1 MKVAI
6 IGAGFGG
13 LSAAAVLAQAGH
25 DVTVYEKTDQPG
37 GRARV
42 YKKDGFVF
50 DLGPSWYL
58 MPDVYEDFFAQFGK
72 KPSDYYDLHE
82 LIPSYRTYFDDGP
95 LDIHPA
101 PAVYKDFDDLEPGA
115 GMRLGEFLDKARQE
129 YDLVRKQL
137 LSTDGLQLRSYLKPG
152 AVKMLLTPEL
162 EVSYHRRVAKYLH
175 DPRLQKIL
183 EFMVVFLGG
192 SPRNIPAL
200 YGLLSWVDF
209 GLRVHYPMGGFGAV
223 ATAFETLAREQ
234 GAKIE
239 YNAPVEHIMVQNGK
253 ATGVRISGIEHKAD
267 AVLANADYH
276 HVETSLLDPQWCSY
290 PDSYWRKRTMSPSG
304 VIAAIGVKQRLPLAH
319 HNLFFDAPWEENFK
333 AVFDQDRLPEQ
344 PLFYV
349 CAPAQTDPSVAP
361 KGHENL
367 FILVPVTNV
376 AQPAGAYETL
386 VDHAIERIEHQ
397 TGRQFKHDIVH
408 RRIFAHKYFE
418 DTFNAYIGNS
428 FGLSHTRTQTG
439 PLRPRIQSKK
449 VSNLFYAGQMT
460 NPGTGVPLV
469 ILSGQV
475 AAGALMRYS
484 K

>member
-1 MKVAI
+1 
-6 IGAGFGG
+6 
-13 LSAAAVLAQAGH
+13 
-25 DVTVYEKTDQPG
+25 
-37 GRARV
+37 
-42 YKKDGFVF
+42 
-50 DLGPSWYL
+50 
-58 MPDVYEDFFAQFGK
+58 
-72 KPSDYYDLHE
+72 
-82 LIPSYRTYFDDGP
+82 
-95 LDIHPA
+95 
-101 PAVYKDFDDLEPGA
+101 
-115 GMRLGEFLDKARQE
+115 
-129 YDLVRKQL
+129 
-137 LSTDGLQLRSYLKPG
+137 
-152 AVKMLLTPEL
+152 LLTPEL
-162 EVSYHRRVAKYLH
+162 EVSYHRRVAKYVH

-223 ATAFETLAREQ
+223 ARAFETLAKEQ
-234 GAKIE
+234 GVKIV
-239 YNAPVEHIMVQNGK
+239 YNAPVEHIVVQNGK
-253 ATGVRISGIEHKAD
+253 ATGVRVHDAEHKAD
-267 AVLANADYH
+267 AVLANADYR
-276 HVETSLLDPQWCSY
+276 HVETKLLDPTWCSY
-290 PDSYWRKRTMSPSG
+290 PDSYWQKRTMSPSG

-344 PLFYV
+344 PLFYT

-367 FILVPVTNV
+367 FILIPVTNV

-386 VDHAIERIEHQ
+386 VDHAIDRIEHQ
-397 TGRQFKHDIVH
+397 TGRQFKHDIIH
-408 RRIFAHKYFE
+408 KRIFAHEYFE